1 MSVSISPQRVR
12 LAVNVAKKTI
22 GVDVLTAATARILKP
37 ADVQFEIALFAD
49 DGVTLLD
56 LSGLASLK
64 LQVKPESPRTAAAK
78 LSATQTSGGFNNAL
92 TIEEWEAGLPES
104 CHALFQFSA
113 TDTNFDLGEDQVIF
127 YVVLSGLTDGD
138 PAKPLVFANGKLVI
152 EESGVKL

>member
-12 LAVNVAKKTI
+12 WAVNLSKKDL
-22 GVDVLTAATARILKP
+22 GPDVMTAATARILKP

-64 LQVKPESPRTAAAK
+64 LQVKQESPRTAAAK
-78 LSATQTSGGFNNAL
+78 LSATMASAGFNNAL
-92 TIEEWEAGLPES
+92 TLEEWEAGLPES
-104 CHALFQFSA
+104 CHALFQFGAS
-113 TDTNFDLGEDQVIF
+113 DTNFVLGSDQVFF

-138 PAKPLVFANGKLVI
+138 PAKALVFANGKLVI